1 MEELSELKKI
11 ETIVN
16 EEDLNG
22 AFLLVN
28 DFIIE
33 QIQKLLSFNGIKI
46 SDNKKNELKKLHAKI
61 IKEKSIPNIT
71 NNNKNLLIRIGSTA
85 GIIILLVI
93 IGIIFNVNWIIF
105 LGILIPVVLF
115 FLIPVI
121 LEYIHHNHN
130 HHHELP
136 GNKPEYWSSLIQN
149 FKNKLNKN
157 ELSIEDIELK
167 KLELLKLYREWIIS
181 MARFKYIISMD

>member
-1 MEELSELKKI
+1 MEEFSELKKI

-33 QIQKLLSFNGIKI
+33 QIQKILSFNGSKI
-46 SDNKKNELKKLHAKI
+46 SDNKKIELKNLHAKI
-61 IKEKSIPNIT
+61 IKEKTIPSIK
-71 NNNKNLLIRIGSTA
+71 NNKKNLLIRIGSTA
-85 GIIILLVI
+85 GIVILFVI
-93 IGIIFNVNWIIF
+93 IGVIFNVNWVIF

-121 LEYIHHNHN
+121 LEDNHHNHN
-130 HHHELP
+130 HHHKLP
-136 GNKPEYWSSLIQN
+136 ENKPEYWVSLIQN
-149 FKNKLNKN
+149 FKNKLNKSEPSRKN
-157 ELSIEDIELK
+157 IELK